1 MGQINTKLI
10 EGRGDKYQAY
20 ESTLDRIIKT
30 ELAVLRKKYDKLDK
44 EEQSEVEAMLDGVDP
59 KMVIDS

>member
-20 ESTLDRIIKT
+20 ESVLDRIIKT
-30 ELAVLRKKYDKLDK
+30 ELDVLRKKYNKLGK
-44 EEQSEVEAMLDGVDP
+44 EEQSEIEVMLGGIDP
-59 KMVIDS
+59 NMVIDS